1 LTQPPEMLG
10 LVLAGGRSRRLGRD
24 KAALEVQGQGLLER
38 TVNLL
43 KPFVK
48 EVFVSAVA
56 DQADDR
62 VRQPFHLLF
71 DRQPDLGPAG
81 GLLAAHEHRPDVA
94 WLVLACDLPLM
105 DEAAV
110 GRLIGSRDARKDA
123 TSYRSVD
130 GGAPEPLCAI
140 YEPDTLARFDQQVGA
155 GGNLS
160 PRDFLA
166 NADVE
171 YVEPDRDRV
180 LLNLNTPDD
189 LSRIQNDGDA
199 GRLETQEND
208 WNENG

>member
-1 LTQPPEMLG
+1 MQFQ
-10 LVLAGGRSRRLGRD
+10 GR
-24 KAALEVQGQGLLER
+24 ALLER
-38 TVNLL
+38 MVGFLEPL
-43 KPFVK
+43 VS
-48 EVFVSAVA
+48 EVYVSVRA
-56 DQADDR
+56 DQTGDR
-62 VRQPFHLLF
+62 LRRRFRLLI
-71 DRQPDLGPAG
+71 DQKANLGPAG
-81 GLLAAHEHRPDVA
+81 GLLAAHGHRPDVA
-94 WLVLACDLPLM
+94 WLVLACDLPFM
-105 DEAAV
+105 DGEGI
-110 GRLIGSRDARKDA
+110 GRLLRSRNVNKEA
-123 TSYRSVD
+123 TAYRSHD
-130 GGAPEPLCAI
+130 DRLPEPLCAI